1 MLSCLHNNALVL
13 LLKPSNSVLF
23 ANLVSNSDS
32 SWSDL
37 ASGDSVS
44 GSDEDDVEVH
54 TENTC
59 GRVVLKTQINVL
71 SDTESEAS
79 SVGEVDLLQLV
90 LLDLEASVEDLVGLE
105 AADLRGEG
113 EQLGGIGFSDSK
125 FLR

>member
-113 EQLGGIGFSDSK
+113 EGEQLGGIGFSDST
-125 FLR
+125 F